1 MNVIK
6 AIKLYNKFNKA
17 YKASKKLIDK
27 KQGLAKETQ
36 DAIIELRAAAK
47 KFVELLPEYKDVY
60 LDLEVI
66 AKDAFNDKKK
76 S

>member
-6 AIKLYNKFNKA
+6 AIILYNKFNKA
-17 YKASKKLIDK
+17 YKASKKLIDS

-36 DAIIELRAAAK
+36 DAIIELRAAAQ
-47 KFVELLPEYKDVY
+47 KFVKLLPAYQDVS

-66 AKDAFNDKKK
+66 IKDAFNDKKK